1 MTSPANAPAAQ
12 RQFLIAVSTVTDG
25 YFATKSGGATE
36 ADVARV
42 YDGGSLDGELIAAPP
57 VTENITVGRPYRPA
71 RDSIVVQ
78 RHERGVGRLR
88 ATITI
93 TPTDP
98 DLVPVGEATT
108 HADCLLVGVN
118 PPEADA
124 GSGDPGTYELVF
136 AVPRPPR

>member
-12 RQFLIAVSTVTDG
+12 RQFLITVSTVPDG
-25 YFATKSGGATE
+25 NFSTKTGGGTTAE
-36 ADVARV
+36 IARV
-42 YDGGSLDGELIAAPP
+42 YDGGSLDGDLVAGVPI
-57 VTENITVGRPYRPA
+57 TENITVGRPFRPA
-71 RDSIVVQ
+71 RDAAVVA

-98 DLVPVGEATT
+98 DLVPVGEPTV
-108 HADCLLVGVN
+108 HSDCLLAACN
-118 PPEADA
+118 PPETDA
-124 GSGDPGTYELVF
+124 GSGDAAMFELVF